1 MKNTSIHS
9 AHAVH
14 YTANNTTK
22 ISFLLYT
29 FYPTKW
35 SVVWSAPFMVILG
48 WELHSSISALIGLY
62 RGDWWHISCRQCMF
76 FFFFISKWHSF
87 TLESTHSFINEV
99 TNLGTVTKLSTLTCK
114 EKWHLYETFADNE
127 WQLVMLNNST
137 SFTAGNFYAPINY

>member
-1 MKNTSIHS
+1 MQCITLLTIPQRSVFCFTHFIRLNDLWCGQHHS
-9 AHAVH
+9 WLFWGGN
-14 YTANNTTK
+14 YTHQSVLWLGFIGGIDD
-22 ISFLLYT
+22 ISLADNACF
-29 FYPTKW
+29 
-35 SVVWSAPFMVILG
+35 
-48 WELHSSISALIGLY
+48 
-62 RGDWWHISCRQCMF
+62 F

-114 EKWHLYETFADNE
+114 EKLHLYENFADNE